1 MSTPSSFAQPTVW
14 AIEQMENPLI
24 LNHHPSSA
32 FGLPSMSETFKD
44 EEKCKKKLHNML
56 GKYLGTVFQEVGF
69 RESSTTDGS
78 RDPELG
84 LGAGCPYVQASS
96 YYADFILHHRK
107 NSAVKVINQ
116 SCCPTFLLHL
126 TGPYLGIA
134 GAVLQTRSFQLNNG
148 NISSFAYIKQIDG
161 KLVFV
166 VESKGNCTIV
176 KFSRRYPKDIHL
188 KCSELGLTP
197 KLITINNLEGAD
209 CIKSAVEKT
218 VNRFHN
224 AGFVHGNM
232 HANNIFGYLNCSKIH
247 IKIVGLSWAGYEG
260 KARYPFFLKK
270 DKIQRDE
277 GATDGN
283 LITKEHDRYLINQI
297 FTKKH

>member
-56 GKYLGTVFQEVGF
+56 GKYLGTVFQE
-69 RESSTTDGS
+69 
-78 RDPELG
+78 
-84 LGAGCPYVQASS
+84 
-96 YYADFILHHRK
+96 
-107 NSAVKVINQ
+107 
-116 SCCPTFLLHL
+116 
-126 TGPYLGIA
+126 
-134 GAVLQTRSFQLNNG
+134 
-148 NISSFAYIKQIDG
+148 IDG

>member
-56 GKYLGTVFQEVGF
+56 GKYLGTVFQE
-69 RESSTTDGS
+69 
-78 RDPELG
+78 PELG

-134 GAVLQTRSFQLNNG
+134 GAVLQTRLH
-148 NISSFAYIKQIDG
+148 IDG

-197 KLITINNLEGAD
+197 NIDKLLHNNPNQAD